1 MRKIILSVVLI
12 FTVAGLLGFINE
24 KYIAPFEADSNNNLT
39 EAVNREKDKR

>member
-24 KYIAPFEADSNNNLT
+24 KYVAPLEVDNDNNST
-39 EAVNREKDKR
+39 ETVEQERNKR